1 MRAVLCRSFDGID
14 AFTVEDIEP
23 EAPGPGE
30 VRVRAAAV
38 GVNFADSLVAAGQYQ
53 TRPAFP
59 FSPGFECAGHIDALG
74 PDVKG
79 FEIGERV
86 MAVMDYGAYREQVC
100 VPAVHVYRLPESM
113 DFVTAAGFPVTYG
126 TSHIGLDHRGNL
138 KAGET
143 LLVHGAA
150 GGVGL
155 TAVEIGKAMG
165 ATVIATAGGPEK
177 LAVALGHGAD
187 HGIDYRSE
195 DIRARVRDITEGRG
209 ADVIYDPVGGDVFD
223 ASMRSIAWGGRLL
236 VVGFAAGRIPQ
247 APANLLLVKN
257 AAAIGVYWSSH
268 REREPERLQ
277 RSFADLFKLY
287 EAGALKPRIAETWP
301 LERAADALR
310 RLLSRKVAGK
320 IVLATGE
327 TAT

>member
-1 MRAVLCRSFDGID
+1 MRAVLCRAFEGID
-14 AFTVEDIEP
+14 ALTVEEIEAP
-23 EAPGPGE
+23 APGPGE
-30 VRVRAAAV
+30 VRVRAAAI

-59 FSPGFECAGHIDALG
+59 FSPGFECAGLIDALG
-74 PDVKG
+74 PGVEG

-86 MAVMDYGAYREQVC
+86 MAVMDYGAYREQV
-100 VPAVHVYRLPESM
+100 VAPAVHVYRLPDAM

-126 TSHIGLDHRGNL
+126 TSHIGLDHRGGL
-138 KAGET
+138 QAGET

-177 LAVALGHGAD
+177 LAVALEHGAD

-195 DIRARVRDITEGRG
+195 DIRERVKALTDGRG

-223 ASMRSIAWGGRLL
+223 ASMRAIAWGGRLL
-236 VVGFAAGRIPQ
+236 VIGFAAGRIPQ

-257 AAAIGVYWSSH
+257 AAVIGVYWSSH

-277 RSFADLFKLY
+277 RSFADLFALF
-287 EAGALKPRIAETWP
+287 EAGKLRPRIAETWP
-301 LERAADALR
+301 LERAAEALR
-310 RLLSRKVAGK
+310 RLLSRRVAGK
-320 IVLATGE
+320 IVLTTG
-327 TAT
+327 AAG